1 MRFLYLFIFFL
12 SIHVVRRRCHPMQPL
27 IVLKTAKIKKPN
39 MYGKF
44 SKFALFPQIPQAGRH
59 TTPYR
64 AGELHWKQ
72 NTTFQR
78 SMLEVQWYANNDG
91 LSAKYTLATESP
103 KSSKNPLSLSVNNI
117 SAPMQTTINFP
128 FSGTAKGT
136 CRFWTWWQLE
146 NNSWIT
152 KTISLAFG
160 EN

>member
-1 MRFLYLFIFFL
+1 MTRFLYLFFFFL

-64 AGELHWKQ
+64 AGELHSKQ

-78 SMLEVQWYANNDG
+78 SMLEVQRYANNDG
-91 LSAKYTLATESP
+91 LSAIFLA
-103 KSSKNPLSLSVNNI
+103 N
-117 SAPMQTTINFP
+117 
-128 FSGTAKGT
+128 
-136 CRFWTWWQLE
+136 
-146 NNSWIT
+146 
-152 KTISLAFG
+152 
-160 EN
+160 